1 MKGKTILSAAVAA
14 LAMLAGCASAGQ
26 QTERP
31 AAIGD
36 GFIRVEGGTFLM
48 GHPDGGIRDNNEAP
62 VRSVTISTFH
72 MARFPVT
79 QGEWYDLVGEN
90 PSYFQADKAAGGTS
104 WRNHPVE
111 RVNWLEAVQFANAK
125 SERAGLTPAYTISG
139 TTVTWNRQAN
149 GYRLPTEAEW
159 EFAAR
164 GGIVCQEN
172 FTFAG
177 SNTVADVA
185 WLRETSGGTTHP
197 VGSLVPNALGLYDMN
212 GNVYEWMWDWYGPY
226 PSIAETDPAGPS
238 EGTTRV
244 RRGGC
249 RNCQAW
255 YVTATFRNGFNP
267 EARTGGIGLRL
278 ARS

>member
-1 MKGKTILSAAVAA
+1 MNRKTIWIAA
-14 LAMLAGCASAGQ
+14 LAALAVLSGCAGAWQ

-48 GHPDGGIRDNNEAP
+48 GSPDGGVRDNNELP
-62 VRSVTISTFH
+62 MRSVTVSTFH
-72 MARFPVT
+72 MGRFPVT

-90 PSYFQADKAAGGTS
+90 PSLFQGDKEDGGTA
-104 WRNHPVE
+104 WRNLPVE
-111 RVNWLEAVQFANAK
+111 RVNWFDAVQFANAR
-125 SERAGLTPAYTISG
+125 SERAGLAPVYTISG
-139 TTVTWNRQAN
+139 TAVTWNRQAN

-164 GGIVCQEN
+164 GGIVCREN

-177 SNTVADVA
+177 SNNVAEVA
-185 WLRETSGGTTHP
+185 WLMETSGGTTHP
-197 VGSLVPNALGLYDMN
+197 VGSLLPNALGLFDMN

-226 PSIAETDPAGPS
+226 PDIAETDPVGPAD
-238 EGTTRV
+238 GTARV

-267 EARTGGIGLRL
+267 EARTGGIG
-278 ARS
+278 